1 MAFLS
6 SFFAGSPYTLYPEY
20 LSWFHQQFLPVHLSE
35 VNFSPETILAS
46 LLFPGVE
53 IFNLSENMELFETLG
68 KTLEFFARKMCAYCL
83 IVHTVSRILVASHPQ
98 IYVLSLSDP
107 VYLIIH
113 ASVPRTFKSIELA
126 EEFVWV
132 FP

>member
-6 SFFAGSPYTLYPEY
+6 SFFSGSPYTVCPQY

-35 VNFSPETILAS
+35 VNFSPETIFAS

-53 IFNLSENMELFETLG
+53 IFNLLENMELFEMLG
-68 KTLEFFARKMCAYCL
+68 KMLEFFIRKMCACCL
-83 IVHTVSRILVASHPQ
+83 IVHTVSRILMVSHPQ

-107 VYLIIH
+107 VHLILH
-113 ASVPRTFKSIELA
+113 ASVSRTFKFIELA
-126 EEFVWV
+126 KEFVWV